1 MYKQDEY
8 LRDSAQANSL
18 LPKALRVANL
28 KAINKSNFSYIFI
41 WILYYAWV
49 VAFTTWWTASPV
61 IEMVF
66 SSGLRSIIHSINLIS
81 SALFVFLIK
90 KEWFVK
96 TSRVGA
102 IIITAG
108 MSLFLLVR
116 SSDFKLISVLVIGI
130 TLGIVN
136 ISILIPYCFVLNN
149 TEKLYSVV
157 ISNVIINITML
168 LQEGMPADIS
178 GGRKQLITLILLVI
192 PLTATAFFKQSSI
205 SSDNKDKGIPAIK
218 PRVYLTLT
226 YSCAVAILCKGAGKG
241 VLDIIA
247 EYMGSYIHTW
257 YYIGGILGCLIY
269 IAVYAASRHAF
280 TWISNITFSSIT
292 IGLMFSVFSNEIPAM
307 AVLFAIMLGIGN
319 TVGMISM
326 YYILGVVGKKYN
338 SLRYIRL
345 SILLIGIC
353 GGVSGIVV
361 GNLISEVSIVKAS
374 IMSSLL
380 AAVFMII
387 FLALTPFITNA
398 RYYNDWAGDSCMSE
412 ISRTV
417 DDPFAGFSLSR
428 RETDICKLLLEGYTM
443 RQIAAILSISYS
455 TVNTYCTS
463 LYRKL
468 NINSRPE
475 LMLMFKDYL
484 AGSNAAYSK
493 EFRL

>member
-1 MYKQDEY
+1 MLNRNEFIK
-8 LRDSAQANSL
+8 DSARANTL
-18 LPKALRVANL
+18 LKAVKAVNI
-28 KAINKSNFSYIFI
+28 KAINKGNFPYIFI

-61 IEMVF
+61 VDMVF
-66 SSGLRSIIHSINLIS
+66 SSGLRSVIHSINLIS
-81 SALFVFLIK
+81 SAFFVFIIK

-96 TSRVGA
+96 SSRVGA

-108 MSLFLLVR
+108 MSLYLLVGVSQFR
-116 SSDFKLISVLVIGI
+116 LISVLVIGI

-136 ISILIPYCFVLNN
+136 ISILIPYVFVLNN
-149 TEKLYSVV
+149 TEKFYSVV
-157 ISNVIINITML
+157 ISNAIINITMMIL
-168 LQEGMPADIS
+168 EGTSGSVS

-192 PLTATAFFKQSSI
+192 PLSATIFFRQSSI
-205 SSDNKDKGIPAIK
+205 ASGERDMGLPVIK
-218 PRVYLTLT
+218 PRIYITLA

-241 VLDIIA
+241 VLDIITDTT
-247 EYMGSYIHTW
+247 GSHIQTW

-269 IAVYAASRHAF
+269 IAVYAASRYSF
-280 TWISNITFSSIT
+280 TWISNITFCSIT
-292 IGLMFSVFSNEIPAM
+292 MGLMFSVYSSEIPVM
-307 AVLFAIMLGIGN
+307 GILFAILLGIGN

-338 SLRYIRL
+338 SLRYVRL

-361 GNLISEVSIVKAS
+361 GNLISRVSTVKAS

-387 FLALTPFITNA
+387 FLILSPFITNA
-398 RYYNDWAGDSCMSE
+398 RYYNDWASDTCRSE
-412 ISRTV
+412 ISRPAAN
-417 DDPFAGFSLSR
+417 PFVRFGLSK

-475 LMLMFKDYL
+475 LMLMFKNYL
-484 AGSNAAYSK
+484 TGNDMDK
-493 EFRL
+493 NT